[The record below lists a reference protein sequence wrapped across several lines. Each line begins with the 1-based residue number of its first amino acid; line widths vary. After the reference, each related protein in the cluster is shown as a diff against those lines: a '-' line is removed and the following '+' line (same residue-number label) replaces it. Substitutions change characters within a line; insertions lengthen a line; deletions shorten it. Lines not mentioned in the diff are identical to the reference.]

1 MSRTLLTKTR
11 VYGQAGAGVRR
22 YPVWYDAPRTR
33 DMGRIHLIAGSAE
46 IARRRRLVPPGHLVE
61 AWQDLRIPDRFWV
74 GDEAKALL
82 DATGAPLP
90 AELSLDADRVQI
102 FYGARLEYIE
112 SLPTETSLRA
122 RVVSA
127 GGMAVAWIT
136 VNAFGERTEYEPQS
150 PSDPIFFLR
159 RPRGETAHIW
169 RLFRSR
175 DDAIAYMREHFGRD
189 LEALEWAERLPVQDF
204 EELIGGRPGA
214 G

>member
-1 MSRTLLTKTR
+1 
-11 VYGQAGAGVRR
+11 VRR

-82 DATGAPLP
+82 DATGVPLP
-90 AELSLDADRVQI
+90 AELSLDDDRVPI
-102 FYGARLEYIE
+102 FYGARLDHIE
-112 SLPTETSLRA
+112 SLPTEASLRA

-159 RPRGETAHIW
+159 RPRGDTAHIW

-175 DDAIAYMREHFGRD
+175 HDAIAYMREHFGRD
-189 LEALEWAERLPVQDF
+189 PEALEWAEHLSVQDY
-204 EELIGGRPGA
+204 EELIGGRPG
-214 G
+214 GG

>member
-1 MSRTLLTKTR
+1 MSSTLLTKTR
-11 VYGQAGAGVRR
+11 VYGQAGAGCGDI
-22 YPVWYDAPRTR
+22 PVWYDAPRTR

-102 FYGARLEYIE
+102 FYGARLDYIE

-159 RPRGETAHIW
+159 RPRGDTAHIW
-169 RLFRSR
+169 RLFRNR
-175 DDAIAYMREHFGRD
+175 PDAITYMREHFARD
-189 LEALEWAERLPVQDF
+189 LEAREWAERLPVQDY
-204 EELIGGRPGA
+204 EELMGGSPGA
-214 G
+214 